1 MMYKREL
8 AVTTTQV
15 FFKAA
20 FVIVLGTIF
29 FHMLSFCSFKD
40 KDSLW
45 ITCHERSVIP
55 HFCPLNHPLLSVYRS
70 FPSLS
75 DSWGWCTQTPPTMC
89 FFFLDKM
96 QLRILMLH
104 FFFFLLSNRHRSLLN
119 MLISSLHKSIQLSS
133 LVSTFFPTL
142 CAAVVMKTKSL
153 TSPPTNSEWWAYEKL
168 YPLQTW
174 AHGFLISSNTT
185 HNVFGFLTNNIR
197 HS

>member
-55 HFCPLNHPLLSVYRS
+55 HFCPLNHPLLSAYRS

-104 FFFFLLSNRHRSLLN
+104 FFFLLSNRHRSLLN